1 MKLGWRIFVV
11 MAAVGAGL
19 YLSRKPWQVYRDQ
32 QVKVAGATS
41 EMQAAEQERERLMKE
56 KMKYGSA
63 LGREQKMREAG
74 WIKAGEQPVEK

>member
-1 MKLGWRIFVV
+1 MKLGWRILIVV
-11 MAAVGAGL
+11 AAIGVGG
-19 YLSRKPWQVYRDQ
+19 YLSRKPWEVYKDQ
-32 QVKVAGATS
+32 QSKVTNATA

-74 WIKAGEQPVEK
+74 WIKPGEQPVEK